1 MGQLFRWYLK
11 TVNNVSLKKKT
22 IKYQTDDIIKTKM
35 LSAKREMYKTKF
47 GSWKSYLNIL
57 RENKRKLFRKNIW
70 GRGR

>member
-47 GSWKSYLNIL
+47 GS
-57 RENKRKLFRKNIW
+57 
-70 GRGR
+70 